1 MTDGAPSG
9 PSRRQPGRGRGRLKG
24 ARRRADR
31 FLDRA
36 QARVFR
42 LFWLFLPEPAIARNL
57 RFQHLLASR
66 FLSDAGQQSLAFG
79 ALVGVTRG
87 GASSFEVALVGVA
100 ALLPPAVLGLY
111 GGAVADAL
119 PKRVALAGVYSLQAL
134 LCFVVPIVLGTQI
147 FDVLFLL
154 LAVNSLG
161 QVSAPTESA
170 VLPLVASKEEL
181 ASAASLINLSS
192 AAGTAFGTAL
202 LAPVLVRAV
211 GVEPVLYLAGVLL
224 LLAASR
230 VFDLPI
236 SGERKRAKVDHS
248 LPHAGVRAAIEWLV
262 GHPAVATMIVVGVVS
277 GTANVVLQ
285 TLAPRYVQ
293 SVLDVDAAN
302 AAYVFA
308 PSAIGLVLALVLA
321 PSLMKVRGERLA
333 ALLGFFLTA
342 SALFLLGIVGD
353 VAAVLDPVNPL
364 RLVGVL
370 GIDLE
375 ERLRTAAFVA
385 VPLAFGVSL
394 TATSVQ
400 TYINRRVPVSYQG
413 RTFAMQNWLK
423 NGSAI
428 IPLLIAGAAATQFGV
443 DSVLLVSPLLLLAVA
458 YTLVF
463 VSIRLAGLAAPSRL
477 EVLES
482 FWEEPE
488 DTAFRGGERS
498 SSA

>member
-1 MTDGAPSG
+1 VF
-9 PSRRQPGRGRGRLKG
+9 
-24 ARRRADR
+24 R
-31 FLDRA
+31 FL
-36 QARVFR
+36 
-42 LFWLFLPEPAIARNL
+42 WLFLPEPAIARNL

-79 ALVGVTRG
+79 ALVSVTRG
-87 GASSFEVALVGVA
+87 GASSFEVSLVGVA
-100 ALLPPAVLGLY
+100 GLLPPALLGLY
-111 GGAVADAL
+111 GGVVADAL
-119 PKRVALAGVYSLQAL
+119 PKRVALAGVYSVQAL
-134 LCFVVPIVLGTQI
+134 LCFLVPILLGTQL

-211 GVEPVLYLAGVLL
+211 GVDPVLYLAGVLL
-224 LLAASR
+224 VLAASR
-230 VFDLPI
+230 LVDLPLR
-236 SGERKRAKVDHS
+236 GAPKRVKLAYAPPRATV
-248 LPHAGVRAAIEWLV
+248 GAAILWLAA
-262 GHPAVATMIVVGVVS
+262 HPAVATMIFVAVVS
-277 GTANVVLQ
+277 GTANVILQ

-293 SVLDVDAAN
+293 SVLDVDPAD

-308 PSAIGLVLALVLA
+308 PSSIGLVLALVSA
-321 PSLMKVRGERLA
+321 PFLMRIRGERMVA
-333 ALLGFFLTA
+333 IVGFFLTA
-342 SALFLLGIVGD
+342 STLFLLGIVGR
-353 VAAVLDPVNPL
+353 VSVIVDPVNPL
-364 RLVGVL
+364 RVVGLV

-375 ERLRTAAFVA
+375 EKLRTAAFIA

-413 RTFAMQNWLK
+413 RTFATQNWLK
-423 NGSAI
+423 NSSAI
-428 IPLLIAGAAATQFGV
+428 PPLLVLGAAATLFGV
-443 DSVLLVSPLLLLAVA
+443 DRVLLASPLILLAVA
-458 YTLVF
+458 YALIF
-463 VSIRLAGLAAPSRL
+463 VSIRVAGLAPPSRL
-477 EVLES
+477 QVLES

-488 DTAFRGGERS
+488 NAAVEEGDRT